1 MGIDTVSYLTSQS
14 SCVAYSDPRG
24 EYTDPASSWKEGK
37 DLVSVF
43 TVLPVVSNSKELPRG
58 IEEAGVWPK

>member
-14 SCVAYSDPRG
+14 SRVAYSDPRG

-43 TVLPVVSNSKELPRG
+43 TVLPVVSNSKELP
-58 IEEAGVWPK
+58 